1 MNSLFA
7 LLLSLNLV
15 SSTQQTTLSKDQQV
29 SIAVSKSVTSQSQAV
44 TMVNTVWDPNEG
56 RAKK

>member
-15 SSTQQTTLSKDQQV
+15 SSSQQTSLTKDQQV
-29 SIAVSKSVTSQSQAV
+29 SIAVNKNVTSYTQA
-44 TMVNTVWDPNEG
+44 TALVNTIYDPTEG
-56 RAKK
+56 RVKK

>member
-15 SSTQQTTLSKDQQV
+15 SSSQQTSLTKDQQV
-29 SIAVSKSVTSQSQAV
+29 SIAVNKNLTSYTQA
-44 TMVNTVWDPNEG
+44 TTLVNTIWDPNEG
-56 RAKK
+56 RVKK

>member
-15 SSTQQTTLSKDQQV
+15 SSSQQTSLTKDQQV
-29 SIAVSKSVTSQSQAV
+29 SIAVNKNVTSYTQA
-44 TMVNTVWDPNEG
+44 TTLVNTIWDPNEG
-56 RAKK
+56 RVKK